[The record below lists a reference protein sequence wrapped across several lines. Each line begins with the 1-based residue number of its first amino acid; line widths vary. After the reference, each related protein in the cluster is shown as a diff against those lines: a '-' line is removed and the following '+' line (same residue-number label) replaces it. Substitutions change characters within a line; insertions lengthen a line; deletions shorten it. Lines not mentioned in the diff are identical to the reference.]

1 MYPVVLDLTRLPV
14 ALVGSADAVLGR
26 LAGLDAAGASAVT
39 VFCREPD
46 SALSAAAGAR
56 LAPRHP
62 DAGDLSRVRVLLVCG
77 LQDGPAS
84 ELAAAARAIG
94 VLVNVED
101 RRQWCDF
108 HLPSI
113 IRRGDLTFA
122 VSTDGQSPGL
132 ARRVRRFIESQIGP
146 EWASRVAEIAER
158 RSAWRASGRDS
169 ATVARLTDEFID
181 RRGWL
186 P

>member
-1 MYPVVLDLTRLPV
+1 MYPVVLDLARLPV
-14 ALVGSADAVLGR
+14 ALVGSAGAALGR
-26 LAGLDAAGASAVT
+26 LAGLDAAGASTVT

-46 SALSAAAGAR
+46 SALTAAAGTR
-56 LAPRHP
+56 LVLRHP
-62 DAGDLSRVRVLLVCG
+62 NTSDLSRARVLLVCG
-77 LQDGPAS
+77 LEDGPAS

-113 IRRGDLTFA
+113 SRRGELSIA
-122 VSTDGQSPGL
+122 VSTDGRSPGL

-146 EWASRVAEIAER
+146 EWVDRLAEIADKR
-158 RSAWRASGRDS
+158 AAWRASGRDAS
-169 ATVARLTDEFID
+169 TVARLTDELID